1 LSRNFE
7 ENATESVEGLS
18 HLMQRNNRAQEIDMF
33 SLPLALFLSVAAVAV
48 FSFIGVAAWSDS
60 RRKEREAYYR
70 SETLK
75 KLAEAQGTGASSAVE
90 LVKEE
95 ERIALRR
102 RLEGQKLGGLITVAV
117 GIGLM
122 VFLKAVDHENPAF
135 LVGLIPLLV
144 GAALLAYSYVLGP
157 KK

>member
-1 LSRNFE
+1 
-7 ENATESVEGLS
+7 
-18 HLMQRNNRAQEIDMF
+18 MF
-33 SLPLALFLSVAAVAV
+33 SLPLALFLSVGAVAV
-48 FSFIGVAAWSDS
+48 FSFVGVAAWSDS
-60 RRKEREAYYR
+60 RRKEREAYYK

-117 GIGLM
+117 GVGLM
-122 VFLKAVDHENPAF
+122 VFLKQRCSPIHTCLAPNNDF
-135 LVGLIPLLV
+135 S
-144 GAALLAYSYVLGP
+144 GATVVPIAG
-157 KK
+157 

>member
-1 LSRNFE
+1 
-7 ENATESVEGLS
+7 
-18 HLMQRNNRAQEIDMF
+18 MQRNNRAQEIDMF
-33 SLPLALFLSVAAVAV
+33 PLSLALFLSVVMVATFSFVAVAV
-48 FSFIGVAAWSDS
+48 WSDS
-60 RRKEREAYYR
+60 RRKEREAYYK

-75 KLAEAQGTGASSAVE
+75 KLAEAQGTGANSAVE

-102 RLEGQKLGGLITVAV
+102 RLEGQKLGGLITIAV

-122 VFLKAVDHENPAF
+122 VFLKAVDHDHPTY

-157 KK
+157 EK

>member
-1 LSRNFE
+1 
-7 ENATESVEGLS
+7 
-18 HLMQRNNRAQEIDMF
+18 MF
-33 SLPLALFLSVAAVAV
+33 SLPLALFLSVVMVAV
-48 FSFIGVAAWSDS
+48 FTFIGVAAWSDS

-95 ERIALRR
+95 DRIALRR

-122 VFLKAVDHENPAF
+122 VFLKAASHDHPAF
-135 LVGLIPLLV
+135 LVGVIPLLV